1 MGWSDRDTQLRRG
14 NREVD
19 DVDKMVPISGIAGA
33 RRATLS
39 LDTRGE
45 SNVDAHSQY

>member
-1 MGWSDRDTQLRRG
+1 MSIKWF
-14 NREVD
+14 
-19 DVDKMVPISGIAGA
+19 PISGIAGA
-33 RRATLS
+33 RSTTLS